1 MEIHSFGTSTEKN
14 LFTEVLVLDCGAE
27 SNWCELDLNSPFN
40 ANVLN
45 SGAWFSHANFYVFL
59 AQVEMCCW
67 ENYKQHRD
75 KQEKLKYFRIPQEE
89 QLEDAMLSKNSELF
103 ETELEERPSRWAR
116 IRPQVWRILDEP
128 YSSSIA
134 KV

>member
-1 MEIHSFGTSTEKN
+1 
-14 LFTEVLVLDCGAE
+14 
-27 SNWCELDLNSPFN
+27 
-40 ANVLN
+40 
-45 SGAWFSHANFYVFL
+45 
-59 AQVEMCCW
+59 MCCW

-89 QLEDAMLSKNSELF
+89 QLEDATLSKNSELF